1 MSEPLVL
8 IEIHAD
14 GYAVLTLN
22 RPLAMNA
29 LARALLNALSDTIAT
44 RR

>member
-29 LARALLNALSDTIAT
+29 MSRALLNALADSIAT
-44 RR
+44 SR